1 MMPQQKNCSPKI
13 ISLKIKY
20 TLNIRVCLKSVMFVY
35 IKYLTH
41 TSDMHQR
48 K

>member
-1 MMPQQKNCSPKI
+1 MTPQQKNCSPKI

-20 TLNIRVCLKSVMFVY
+20 TLNTHMCLKSEMFVY

-48 K
+48 N